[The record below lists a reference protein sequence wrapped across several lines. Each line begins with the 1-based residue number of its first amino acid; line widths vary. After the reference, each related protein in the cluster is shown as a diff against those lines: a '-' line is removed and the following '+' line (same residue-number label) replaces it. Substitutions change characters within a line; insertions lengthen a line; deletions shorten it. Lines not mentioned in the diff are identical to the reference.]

1 MAKKRQAR
9 ARSVKDKRARFAQE
23 YAKDFNATQA
33 AIRSGY
39 AKKGAHVTASR
50 LLADPDVTTM
60 VQKILGRVAAKVEIT
75 VERTMQ
81 EIGAVA
87 YADKIPHQGNLAHKL
102 KALDQ
107 CMSILGMHKTTP
119 PSVGG
124 ISISL
129 IMSDGKIL

>member
-1 MAKKRQAR
+1 MPKKRQSR
-9 ARSVKDKRARFAQE
+9 ARPVQDKWVRFVQE

-33 AIRSGY
+33 AIRAGY

-50 LLADPDVTTM
+50 LLAKSEVATLVRAMHAKT
-60 VQKILGRVAAKVEIT
+60 AAKSEIT

-81 EIGAVA
+81 EIGAIA
-87 YADKIPHQGNLAHKL
+87 YASKIPHQGNLAHKL

-124 ISISL
+124 VSLTL
-129 IMSDGKIL
+129 IMSDGKTL

>member
-1 MAKKRQAR
+1 VANKRQAR
-9 ARSVKDKRARFAQE
+9 ARSVEDKRARFAQE

-50 LLADPDVTTM
+50 LLADPDVAAQ
-60 VQKILGRVAAKVEIT
+60 VQKILARVAAKAEIT
-75 VERTMQ
+75 VERTQ
-81 EIGAVA
+81 AEIAAVA
-87 YADKIPHQGNLAHKL
+87 YASKIPHKGNLSHKL

-124 ISISL
+124 VSLTL
-129 IMSDGKIL
+129 IMSDGKTL